1 MNKMFSRREFL
12 RRGVLA
18 AVAAGTAPA
27 FIPALRAVPPSGTL
41 LHASIGA
48 SGMAASDLQQIAR
61 HPFVKVVA
69 IADVEIAKAE
79 QWKERFPEARFY
91 QDWRQLLAK
100 EKALDTLNVSTPDHM
115 HAPIAMSAM
124 QLSKSVYVQ
133 KPLAHDIYET
143 RKLTEFARAR
153 KLVTQMGIQIHSL
166 EEYQLAVRLV
176 RDGVIGKIKAV
187 HTWSNKDWGDPKP
200 KPDRQDPV
208 PPGLDW
214 DGWLGVAAARPFI
227 GEGYYHPG
235 NWRRSLD
242 FGTGTF
248 GDMGC
253 HIYDPVFNAL
263 ALTAP
268 LTVRSEGA
276 APNPWHWASNAVI
289 HYTFPGT
296 PYTDGDTVKV
306 TWYDGNQ
313 KPPPEVGALLGEVK
327 RPGQGSVFIG
337 TKGIMLLPHVGK
349 PRLLP
354 EAQFAD
360 FKMPTVANGNHY
372 TLFLEGVRDNGK
384 PTANFDYSG
393 PLTET
398 VLLGGVAS
406 RFPQTTLAWNSAR
419 LRFTNLSAADKFLRR
434 KYRRGWE
441 VKGLS

>member
-1 MNKMFSRREFL
+1 MNNNFSRREFL
-12 RRGVLA
+12 RRGALA
-18 AVAAGTAPA
+18 AVVAGVAPA
-27 FIPALRAVPPSGTL
+27 FIRSLRAAPPSATVR
-41 LHASIGA
+41 HASIGA
-48 SGMAASDLQQIAR
+48 SGMAGGDLRQISR

-69 IADVEIAKAE
+69 IADVELAKAE
-79 QWKERFPEARFY
+79 AWKEQFPGVRIY
-91 QDWRQLLAK
+91 QDWRKLLEK
-100 EKALDTLNVSTPDHM
+100 EKELDTLNVSTPDHM

-124 QLSKSVYVQ
+124 RLGRHVYVQ

-143 RKLTEFARAR
+143 RKLTEFAREK

-166 EEYQLAVRLV
+166 LEYQLAVRLV
-176 RDGVIGKIKAV
+176 RDGAIGKIKEV

-200 KPDRQDPV
+200 KPDGTDVV
-208 PPGLDW
+208 PQGFDW

-227 GEGYYHPG
+227 GGGYYHPN

-268 LTVRSEGA
+268 LTVRSEGV
-276 APNPWHWASNAVI
+276 APNAWHWASNSLI
-289 HYTFPGT
+289 RYTFPGT
-296 PYTDGDTVKV
+296 PYTEGQTVNV
-306 TWYDGNQ
+306 TWYDGQQ
-313 KPPPEVGALLGEVK
+313 KPPQEIQALVGADKL
-327 RPGQGSVFIG
+327 PGQGSVFFG
-337 TKGIMLLPHVGK
+337 TKGMMLLPHVGK

-360 FKMPTVANGNHY
+360 FKMPAIENGNHY
-372 TLFLEGVRDNGK
+372 TLFLESVRGNGRT
-384 PTANFDYSG
+384 TAGFDYSG

-406 RFPQTTLAWNSAR
+406 RFPQTTLQWDSKALKFKTASGAGQ
-419 LRFTNLSAADKFLRR
+419 FLRR
-434 KYRRGWE
+434 KYRKGWG